1 MRKSMIFTLVVVI
14 GFCFAGFAL
23 SDQKSVSAEKKQVT
37 KFSGDSNLIEGGSK
51 GTTTSLPN
59 GQKVIRGRSSKY
71 FDKATDP
78 RVTGVSFW
86 YVDAIANEDGSMKYW
101 GTAELIV
108 DNNGGKWE
116 MTWSGEKSS
125 DGGAIA
131 HVLGTGKEGAVKG
144 LDAKWTYIRK
154 PGEGRF
160 YRTEGIII
168 GP

>member
-1 MRKSMIFTLVVVI
+1 MILSLVVVI
-14 GFCFAGFAL
+14 GFCFAGFAF
-23 SDQKSVSAEKKQVT
+23 SDQKSVSTEKKQVT
-37 KFSGDSNLIEGGSK
+37 QFSGDSKFTAGGSK

-71 FDKATDP
+71 FDKATDS
-78 RVTGVSFW
+78 RVTGVSIW
-86 YVDAIANEDGSMKYW
+86 YVDSINNEDGSMKYW

-131 HVLGTGKEGAVKG
+131 YVLGTGKEGAVKG

-154 PGEGRF
+154 PGESGF
-160 YRTEGIII
+160 YRTEGFII